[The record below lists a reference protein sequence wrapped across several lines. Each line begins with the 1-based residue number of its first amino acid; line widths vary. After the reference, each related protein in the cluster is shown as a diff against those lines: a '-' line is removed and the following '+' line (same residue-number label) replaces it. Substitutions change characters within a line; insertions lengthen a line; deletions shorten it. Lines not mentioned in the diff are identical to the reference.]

1 MFWEKYSELCEKNKF
16 SPIETAKAI
25 GISDVT
31 CTELE
36 NGAMPTSDILLLVAD
51 RFDCSVDYLLD
62 RTEYYQSH
70 KPIAITTGD
79 IKDNINCV
87 IGNDNG
93 EVLINATT
101 TGQAAALL
109 KAFEKLDPFK
119 QAKVLVYVEELK
131 NSTYNT

>member
-1 MFWEKYSELCEKNKF
+1 MFWEKYSELCEKNNF
-16 SPIETAKAI
+16 SPIETAKAM

-36 NGAMPTSDILLLVAD
+36 NGAMPTSDILLLAAD

-79 IKDNINCV
+79 INGDYNNV
-87 IGNDNG
+87 IGHGNSDISIT
-93 EVLINATT
+93 VSAS
-101 TGQAAALL
+101 GQAAALL
-109 KAFEKLDPFK
+109 EAFEKLDPFK
-119 QAKVLVYVEELK
+119 QAKVLVYVEELEK
-131 NSTYNT
+131 SI

>member
-1 MFWEKYSELCEKNKF
+1 MFWEKYSELCEKNNF
-16 SPIETAKAI
+16 SPIETAKAM

-36 NGAMPTSDILLLVAD
+36 NGAMPTSDILLLAAD

-79 IKDNINCV
+79 INGDYNNI
-87 IGNDNG
+87 IGNGNSDIS
-93 EVLINATT
+93 INTNNISSQET
-101 TGQAAALL
+101 SLL
-109 KAFEKLDPFK
+109 EYFRKLDETEK
-119 QAKVLVYVEELK
+119 AETLLSVRNLVKEK
-131 NSTYNT
+131 